1 MEDAVINQHPPCT
14 FSMDK
19 EPKPNIMNKARLMVF
34 AGQGQPMSLL
44 ETHIPDL
51 KSGELLV
58 KNLYTSICGSDLHTY
73 CGLRQEK
80 VPTVL
85 GHEIVGEI
93 IGFSADHPK
102 TDHLGN
108 VLGVGD
114 HVTWSIFSSDPDSVM
129 SKAGMPQKGE
139 KLFKYGH
146 AQVTADD
153 ALHGGLSTHCILKP
167 GTAVL
172 RISKEIPLPVAA
184 IINCAVATVAGALRL
199 AGQLKGKTILI
210 TGTGLLGMV
219 CAAMCKEAGAQYIHV
234 ADLNAERLKQATD
247 FGANETH
254 LLTDSTLSLPAG
266 IDVAFDMSG
275 SADAMEN
282 SLNTLAIGGIA
293 VWIGAVFNT
302 RKVKI
307 DAESIVRRLVT
318 IKGLHN
324 YNFEDFVYAV
334 NFIDKNHQVFP
345 FATVVSKE
353 FSLLETNEAFE
364 YAVANKPI
372 RVGIHLDQQTTQSNG

>member
-1 MEDAVINQHPPCT
+1 
-14 FSMDK
+14 
-19 EPKPNIMNKARLMVF
+19 MNKAKLMVF
-34 AGQGQPMSLL
+34 EGQGQPMSLQ
-44 ETHIPDL
+44 EQNIPDL
-51 KSGELLV
+51 KPGEILV
-58 KNLYTSICGSDLHTY
+58 KNRYTSICGSDLHTY

-93 IGFSADHPK
+93 LAFSDEHHQ

-108 VLGVGD
+108 KLHVGD
-114 HVTWSIFSSDPDSVM
+114 LVTWSIFSSDPDSAM
-129 SKAGMPQKGE
+129 SRAGMPQKGSG
-139 KLFKYGH
+139 LFKYGH

-172 RISKEIPLPVAA
+172 GISKEVPLPVAA

-199 AGQLKGKTILI
+199 AGNLTEKTILI
-210 TGTGLLGMV
+210 TGSGLLGMV
-219 CAAMCKEAGAQYIHV
+219 CAAMCKDAGAKFIHV
-234 ADLNAERLKQATD
+234 ADINLQRLEQAND

-254 LLTDSTLSLPAG
+254 LLTDPTVQLPGG

-282 SLNTLAIGGIA
+282 CLNTLAIGGTA

-302 RKVKI
+302 RKVQV
-307 DAESIVRRLVT
+307 DAESVVRRLIT

-334 NFIDKNHQVFP
+334 NFISKNHKVFP
-345 FATVVSKE
+345 FEKVVSKE
-353 FSLLETNEAFE
+353 FSLSDTNEAFK
-364 YAVANKPI
+364 YAVEHKPL
-372 RVGIHLDQQTTQSNG
+372 RVGINLDQQTDQTNG